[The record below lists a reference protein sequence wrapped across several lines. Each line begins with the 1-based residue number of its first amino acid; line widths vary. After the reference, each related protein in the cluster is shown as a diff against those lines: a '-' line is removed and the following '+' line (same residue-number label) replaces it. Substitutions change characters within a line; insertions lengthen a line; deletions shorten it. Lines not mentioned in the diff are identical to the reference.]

1 LASIGRPYLED
12 GNLAGLYRIEVTCS
26 PEAWTC
32 LNGFSSK
39 PFMPLSESKKVSGSL
54 DLIIIPLIHNGS
66 LNLSILQNYINHF
79 YEFNLFIMKKVLF
92 SILSILSVFCGSAQS
107 FPDSEKDGKYYM
119 VNGAK
124 LWVVSF
130 GKGDPLI
137 VIPGGPG
144 GAHPSYRAFD
154 SLALTSTMVYFDA
167 FGRGKSDTAKD
178 LSEYTLARD
187 IEDIEG
193 LRKAM
198 HFEQLD
204 ILGHSYGGVV
214 AQGYALKYPGHVKH
228 LILANTFHSF
238 VMWQENDDNT
248 NREIKANYPEV
259 WDSLMK
265 LRDKGFVSSDPECQQ
280 IYGQVPYGFL
290 YSYSPDN
297 LLPKKGIK
305 YYYNYPN
312 PNNTRLYYQMVG
324 KDGDFIVGSD
334 IGSFDYRKRL
344 KDLTMPV
351 LIYGGRYD
359 RVAVPWMM
367 EKFKIYCPQAQFV
380 MFEFSGHNPQIE
392 EPQKDIELIRE
403 FLKK

>member
-1 LASIGRPYLED
+1 MG
-12 GNLAGLYRIEVTCS
+12 
-26 PEAWTC
+26 
-32 LNGFSSK
+32 
-39 PFMPLSESKKVSGSL
+39 
-54 DLIIIPLIHNGS
+54 
-66 LNLSILQNYINHF
+66 
-79 YEFNLFIMKKVLF
+79 MKKMFLLIACTSF
-92 SILSILSVFCGSAQS
+92 IIFGRSQS
-107 FPDSEKDGKYYM
+107 FPDSEKDGKYYL

-137 VIPGGPG
+137 IIPGGPG
-144 GAHPSYRAFD
+144 GAHTSYRSFD
-154 SLALTSTMVYFDA
+154 SLARTSMMVYFDA

-178 LSEYTLARD
+178 VKEYTLARD

-198 HFEQLD
+198 NFQQLN

-214 AQGYALKYPGHVKH
+214 AQGYALKYPEHVKH

-238 VMWQENDDNT
+238 VMWQENDDNS
-248 NREIKANYPEV
+248 NREIKTNYPEI
-259 WDSLMK
+259 WDTLMK
-265 LRDKGFVSSDPECQQ
+265 LRDKGYVSSDREFQR
-280 IYGQVPYGFL
+280 IYSQVPYGFL

-297 LLPKKGIK
+297 LLPKKGVK

-312 PNNTRLYYQMVG
+312 PNNTKLYYQMVG

-334 IGSFDYRKRL
+334 IGNFDYRKQL
-344 KDLTMPV
+344 KNLTMPV

-367 EKFKIYCPQAQFV
+367 EKFRIYCPQAQFV

-392 EPQKDIELIRE
+392 EPEKDIKLIRE
-403 FLKK
+403 FLSK